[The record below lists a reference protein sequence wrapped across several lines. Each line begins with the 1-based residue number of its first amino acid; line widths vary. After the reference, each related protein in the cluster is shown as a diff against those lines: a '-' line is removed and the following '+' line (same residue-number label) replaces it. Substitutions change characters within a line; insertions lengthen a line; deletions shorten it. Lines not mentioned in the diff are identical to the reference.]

1 MAKAV
6 TKGEAWNMI
15 RRNENLDDL
24 PNASTVF
31 DNKKVTRQVEFATSD
46 SGAMSYPITIKLPD
60 GSLIYF

>member
-31 DNKKVTRQVEFATSD
+31 DNKKVTRQVEFAISD
-46 SGAMSYPITIKLPD
+46 SGATAHFDHVSNPQQ
-60 GSLIYF
+60 